1 LRDRP
6 EGPAAVPPRRADRSG
21 CRNAG
26 LRRQTGGS
34 FAASLGPATGDFR
47 GAHDTSDLPRLALN
61 SGSLGGPR
69 EMCSSPRV
77 ASRGASAPV
86 LDGRRLQKLALAG
99 AFGHRLGTTS

>member
-1 LRDRP
+1 KTP
-6 EGPAAVPPRRADRSG
+6 WPGPSSGPTPKAGAGAGGPALPMHVQGLRARHGRRAI
-21 CRNAG
+21 
-26 LRRQTGGS
+26 
-34 FAASLGPATGDFR
+34 GDFH

-69 EMCSSPRV
+69 QMCSSPRV

-99 AFGHRLGTTS
+99 AFGHRLDTTS